1 MRLRRGCSE
10 PMSNRDSNIRWG
22 ILSTTRINERL
33 IGPLRDADRSQLVA
47 VARRSEE
54 KARNYALQRE
64 IPRYYGSYDQLV
76 ADPDTDAVY
85 ISLPNGLHTESTVKC
100 ADAGK
105 HVLCEKPL
113 ALTLA
118 EMDQIEQS
126 AHRSGVIV
134 QEAAMMCAHP
144 QMDYLQRLMA
154 EGAVGQV
161 RLLRSVFTYVLKNFQ
176 DVRMDP
182 CQGGGSLWDLG
193 SYSVRHTRRLL

>member
-1 MRLRRGCSE
+1 
-10 PMSNRDSNIRWG
+10 MSDRDSSVRWG
-22 ILSTTRINERL
+22 ILSTARINERL
-33 IGPLRDADRSQLVA
+33 IGPLREADRSHLVA
-47 VARRSEE
+47 VASRSEE
-54 KARNYALQRE
+54 KARNYARQQE
-64 IPRYYGSYDQLV
+64 IPCYYGSYEQLV
-76 ADPDTDAVY
+76 EDPDTDAVY
-85 ISLPNGLHTESTVKC
+85 ISLPYGLHTEWTVKC

-113 ALTLA
+113 ALTLE

-126 AHRSGVIV
+126 AQRSGVIV

-144 QMDYLQRLMA
+144 QMDYLQRLVA

-182 CQGGGSLWDLG
+182 RQGGGSLWDLG
-193 SYSVRHTRRLL
+193 S